1 MKCKNCGNDDGNS
14 ISFPPKEENDKFAYG
29 IKFSLLNII
38 SSGNGSRLCKNY
50 TLYGFDNK
58 PEDIMSFETKEE
70 AEKVIKDIIDK
81 SKEYYNQYKNMP
93 KTEDTAWDYKN
104 TIEPLF
110 STIKGTTG
118 TIINSIYLKIFYLLD
133 AEEKEDRPQ
142 YSLEAI
148 QIIAK

>member
-1 MKCKNCGNDDGNS
+1 MNNQELQLVSEILKDVVAIGIIFASPYAFKLYKLA
-14 ISFPPKEENDKFAYG
+14 KEK
-29 IKFSLLNII
+29 
-38 SSGNGSRLCKNY
+38 
-50 TLYGFDNK
+50 
-58 PEDIMSFETKEE
+58 